1 MKRVGFFYDDVFLRH
16 ETPPGHPECAERL
29 LAIIKSL
36 LGSDIAGKLVH
47 KSPRRAELREI
58 EAVHDP
64 DYVRKVA
71 GFTGYFDPDTYISP
85 GSYEAALYAAGSV
98 PGALELIK
106 KGELD
111 RAFCAVRPPGHH
123 AERDRGMGFCIFNN
137 VAVGAKAA
145 QRLGFE
151 RVFIVDFDVHHGNGT
166 QHIFYED
173 PSVFYFSTHQ
183 YPFYPGTGADS
194 ERGKGA
200 GAGATYNVPMAAG
213 SGVKQ
218 YLRVY
223 QDLLP
228 PLMARFKPD
237 VVLVSAGYDIYS
249 NDPLASINVS
259 EEGIREIVEGIL
271 RAASAVPSVFV
282 LEGGYDLGALGNLV
296 VITLE
301 RMLYSI

>member
-1 MKRVGFFYDDVFLRH
+1 MGFFYDEIFLRH
-16 ETPPGHPECAERL
+16 ETPAGHPECGERL
-29 LAIIKSL
+29 VAIARAVRESAVGGRLIHQK
-36 LGSDIAGKLVH
+36 
-47 KSPRRAELREI
+47 PRKADPREI

-64 DYVRKVA
+64 EYVRRVA

-85 GSYEAALYAAGSV
+85 GSYEAALFAAGAV
-98 PGALELIK
+98 IEALRLIK
-106 KGELD
+106 AGELD
-111 RAFCAVRPPGHH
+111 RAFCAIRPPGHH
-123 AERDRGMGFCIFNN
+123 AEKDRAMGFCIFNN
-137 VAVGAKAA
+137 VAVGARAA
-145 QRLGFE
+145 QGFGFK

-194 ERGKGA
+194 ERGVGA
-200 GAGATYNVPMAAG
+200 GTGATYNVPMAAG

-249 NDPLASINVS
+249 GDPLASINVS
-259 EEGIREIVEGIL
+259 EEGIRGITEGIL
-271 RAASAVPSVFV
+271 AAAPGAPAVFV
-282 LEGGYDLGALGNLV
+282 LEGGYDLNNLGNLV
-296 VITLE
+296 VTTLE
-301 RMLYSI
+301 RMLFFE

>member
-47 KSPRRAELREI
+47 KSPRRAEPREI

-200 GAGATYNVPMAAG
+200 GAGATYNVPMASG
-213 SGVKQ
+213 SGIKQ

-271 RAASAVPSVFV
+271 RAAPAVPSVFV